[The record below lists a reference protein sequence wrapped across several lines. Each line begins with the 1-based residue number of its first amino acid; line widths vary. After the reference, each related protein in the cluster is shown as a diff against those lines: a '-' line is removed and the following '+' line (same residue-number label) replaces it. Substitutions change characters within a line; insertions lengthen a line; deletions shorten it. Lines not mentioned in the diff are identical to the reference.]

1 MKKSLSIAA
10 ILAASPA
17 LAASGPFFSLY
28 NSNFVVLLAF
38 LVFVGILLW
47 KNVPKMLGGML
58 DERAQLIRN
67 ELDEARL
74 LREEAQTLVASYDAK
89 MKEVAEQSARIV
101 ASAKDE
107 AQAAAVQAKADL
119 QTSITRRLAAAE
131 DQINAAV
138 QAAEVA
144 VRNEAITVSIQV
156 AAEVLLKQMTKDG
169 AAASVEAAIEEVAA
183 RLH

>member
-1 MKKSLSIAA
+1 MNKTLAFA
-10 ILAASPA
+10 FVVAASPA
-17 LAASGPFFSLY
+17 LAAEGAFFSLR
-28 NSNFVVLLAF
+28 NTNFVTLIAF
-38 LVFVGILLW
+38 LVFIGILLW
-47 KNVPKMLGGML
+47 QRVPRMLGRAL
-58 DERAQLIRN
+58 DDRAQMIRN

-74 LREEAQTLVASYDAK
+74 LREEAQALVASYDAK

-101 ASAKDE
+101 AGAKDE
-107 AQAAAVQAKADL
+107 AKAAAAQAKADL
-119 QTSITRRLAAAE
+119 QSSIARRVAAAE

-138 QAAEVA
+138 KAAEVA

-156 AAEVLLKQMTKDG
+156 AAEVLQKQMTKDG

>member
-47 KNVPKMLGGML
+47 KNVPKMLGRML

-74 LREEAQTLVASYDAK
+74 LREEAQALVASYDAK

-119 QTSITRRLAAAE
+119 QTSIIRRLAAAE

-144 VRNEAITVSIQV
+144 VRNEAITVSVQV
-156 AAEVLLKQMTKDG
+156 AAEVLSKQMTKDG

-183 RLH
+183 SLN